1 MTCPED
7 HNEGIPYQKAGFT
20 MSKSRKVQLEQL
32 IEFFQYRKFLKSIG
46 GAQKPAFDAGD
57 ESVFA
62 DDGAGDFHSG
72 SSSIMVCSP
81 TQIEAE
87 TETKLF

>member
-1 MTCPED
+1 
-7 HNEGIPYQKAGFT
+7 

-46 GAQKPAFDAGD
+46 GEQKPAFDAGEESIFGD
-57 ESVFA
+57 E
-62 DDGAGDFHSG
+62 GAVEFHSG
-72 SSSIMVCSP
+72 SSSIMVCKP
-81 TQIEAE
+81 TQIDAE